1 MLATLTPLIARGV
14 IDNTLQDLIDLRL
27 WCNDGAEPL
36 HLRMRGNCRR
46 DIAGC
51 RVEFTNTA
59 AGSPPAAMPPL
70 IEEIRH
76 CTGTA
81 DRIVAGDITFSRRVV
96 EKDNRQAIGNRLY
109 IEFFV
114 DVSTRVLLDFS
125 AVKFDISLP
134 QWEPTWEGDNLQALL
149 NLEALRAHVRTNVM
163 RYKGPALHG
172 LNRDF
177 PACDW
182 DYRLNR
188 AEACMAIYPT
198 IKEKFAPIP
207 GGYISAAFVMDRT
220 EFLGKIAAED
230 EADMPPDRSVI
241 EHDWEVTD
249 FMAPYEKDMQRAMH
263 HPLFAEL
270 AAMTSIVQEQLIH
283 RRSAELETTPHGA
296 QFLQIYATLVTHTL
310 ATLLL
315 TGQSEYPAALATQ
328 RMELLCERLSRI
340 SALAEQ
346 LPDACRQ
353 ELQLAAETLMRNMRL
368 FITTIPG

>member
-76 CTGTA
+76 CAGTA
-81 DRIVAGDITFSRRVV
+81 DRITTGDITFSRRVV
-96 EKDNRQAIGNRLY
+96 EKDNRHGIGNCLY

-114 DVSTRVLLDFS
+114 DVSTRVLLEFN

-134 QWEPTWEGDNLQALL
+134 QWNPTWEGDNLQAIL
-149 NLEALRAHVRTNVM
+149 NLEALRSHVRTNVK

-172 LNRDF
+172 LNTEI

-220 EFLGKIAAED
+220 DFLGRLATEE
-230 EADMPPDRSVI
+230 EANMPPDNSVTD
-241 EHDWEVTD
+241 HDWEVTD

-263 HPLFAEL
+263 HPLFTEL
-270 AAMTSIVQEQLIH
+270 AAMTAVVQEQLIH
-283 RRSAELETTPHGA
+283 RSNPELETSPHGA
-296 QFLQIYATLVTHTL
+296 AFLQVYATLVTHTL
-310 ATLLL
+310 ATILL
-315 TGQSEYPAALATQ
+315 TGQREYPAPFATR
-328 RMELLCERLSRI
+328 RMELLCTRLSKI
-340 SALAEQ
+340 SDLAEK
-346 LPDACRQ
+346 LPESCRQ
-353 ELQLAAETLMRNMRL
+353 KLQLAAESLMRNMRL